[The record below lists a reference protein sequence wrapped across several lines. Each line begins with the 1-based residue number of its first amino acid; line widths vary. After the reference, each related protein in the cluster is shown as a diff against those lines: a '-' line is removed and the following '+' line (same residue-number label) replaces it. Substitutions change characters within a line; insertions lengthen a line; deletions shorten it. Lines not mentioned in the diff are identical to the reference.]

1 MDLQQGFERFKK
13 RFLTEKKDEQEM
25 VTMNS
30 QIDLKGRTFEKR
42 NQSVSVSLVFLLL
55 LSVNVSLFKTAKFW

>member
-55 LSVNVSLFKTAKFW
+55 LSVNVSLFKIAKFW